1 MAAGERGEESAAQRM
16 QRISDITDEALRFIA
31 HISGCEKMPL
41 VSLEEAV
48 EPLVSILP
56 DVRRR
61 VYISKENCENPADGL
76 TQDESASIMLYTM
89 EWESVDE
96 SLYRVLNKIL
106 RSEDRRRQLKPWHLF
121 LRLFLNA
128 LFRLPLLSTTV
139 YRGVL
144 SDLSRQY
151 REGETIVWWGFSDC
165 TTSVGVLQSELCLG
179 MTGHRTMFAIKC
191 HSARD
196 IHKHSTYPDENA
208 VLLMAGTQ
216 FRVISYLNQGDLH
229 IIQLEET
236 IPPLPLV
243 QPPPKPAPSPIIS
256 IPVDDGA
263 PAEAF
268 VQRDSYFKDVNMW
281 PELIPFIRGC
291 EKMPLVS
298 LEEAVEPL
306 VSILP
311 DVRARV
317 YLAKT
322 RCENPAD
329 GLTQDESASIMLYT
343 MEWEPA
349 DETLYYVLNTI
360 LRSEDRRRQLKRWH
374 LFLRLFLNALFRL
387 PLLSTTVYRGVRLD
401 LSMQYR
407 EGETIVWW
415 GFSDCT
421 TSVGVLEPELYLGK
435 TGHRTMFAIKCHS
448 GRDIHRHS
456 MYEAENEVLLMAG
469 TQFRVIGCL
478 NQGDLHIIQLEE
490 TIPPLPF
497 VQPPPKP
504 APSPIKPMPIG
515 LSSDTSKIS
524 PFYDA
529 CRENNISSVEN
540 YLKTMTV
547 EEINRIEP
555 NGSTALHVAA
565 YRGHEKIVELL
576 LQKGASYLT
585 INKYNL
591 TPLGEAKTD
600 KIRQLIRRRM
610 NKKRFVS
617 DSVEWILQTNDADY
631 QAHEY
636 FKKLESYGKDP
647 QFHKLIIYIRKNY
660 LEKDLQDVD
669 GINTIKE
676 YFDKAI
682 NEKDPAYLLTAYT
695 AETGFYTTLNVDLA
709 KLHLENLTNEE
720 NLSRA
725 YYIGIVARHPKFDTL
740 SFTGE
745 VFRGMMIT
753 AGDVTKYK
761 IGTRILTKT
770 FSSTSKQR
778 HVASTFHEKKTDKDD
793 RLSAICIY
801 QIRNKRTAFDIQR
814 LSLFAYEEEVLILPY
829 SAFKII
835 DVIHNKEHSPQ
846 IEIKLRECEPWL

>member
-56 DVRRR
+56 DVRRC
-61 VYISKENCENPADGL
+61 VYVAKTRCENPADGL

-216 FRVISYLNQGDLH
+216 FRVISYLYQGDLH

-311 DVRARV
+311 DVRRCV
-317 YLAKT
+317 YVAKT

-343 MEWEPA
+343 MEWESV
-349 DETLYYVLNTI
+349 DESLYRVLNKI
-360 LRSEDRRRQLKRWH
+360 LRSEDRRRQLKPWH

-504 APSPIKPMPIG
+504 APSPIKPMPI
-515 LSSDTSKIS
+515 
-524 PFYDA
+524 
-529 CRENNISSVEN
+529 
-540 YLKTMTV
+540 
-547 EEINRIEP
+547 
-555 NGSTALHVAA
+555 
-565 YRGHEKIVELL
+565 
-576 LQKGASYLT
+576 
-585 INKYNL
+585 
-591 TPLGEAKTD
+591 
-600 KIRQLIRRRM
+600 
-610 NKKRFVS
+610 
-617 DSVEWILQTNDADY
+617 
-631 QAHEY
+631 
-636 FKKLESYGKDP
+636 
-647 QFHKLIIYIRKNY
+647 
-660 LEKDLQDVD
+660 
-669 GINTIKE
+669 
-676 YFDKAI
+676 
-682 NEKDPAYLLTAYT
+682 
-695 AETGFYTTLNVDLA
+695 
-709 KLHLENLTNEE
+709 
-720 NLSRA
+720 
-725 YYIGIVARHPKFDTL
+725 
-740 SFTGE
+740 
-745 VFRGMMIT
+745 
-753 AGDVTKYK
+753 
-761 IGTRILTKT
+761 
-770 FSSTSKQR
+770 
-778 HVASTFHEKKTDKDD
+778 
-793 RLSAICIY
+793 
-801 QIRNKRTAFDIQR
+801 
-814 LSLFAYEEEVLILPY
+814 
-829 SAFKII
+829 
-835 DVIHNKEHSPQ
+835 
-846 IEIKLRECEPWL
+846 